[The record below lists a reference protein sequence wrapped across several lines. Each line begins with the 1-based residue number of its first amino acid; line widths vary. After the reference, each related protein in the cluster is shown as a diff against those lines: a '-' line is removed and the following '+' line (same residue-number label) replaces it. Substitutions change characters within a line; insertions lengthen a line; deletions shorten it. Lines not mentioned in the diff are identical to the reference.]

1 MGIKQANQGCNV
13 MTETERSEEFFKKSE
28 HTKEAVEREAQIRL
42 AAGAVSST
50 VEDRGEDWVLVT
62 IEETEST
69 GPR

>member
-1 MGIKQANQGCNV
+1 

-50 VEDRGEDWVLVT
+50 VGDRGEDWVLVT
-62 IEETEST
+62 TEST
-69 GPR
+69 GSE